1 MIAHLYSMV
10 IRIYDTRCEEAKNV
24 IIYSVMYAYLFKTSI
39 KIELLINSLIMF
51 ETDIIEMHL

>member
-1 MIAHLYSMV
+1 MV
-10 IRIYDTRCEEAKNV
+10 IRIYGTRCEEAKNV